1 MKIAIIGKINSGL
14 TYEKWVKKFQAN
26 HDVESISHI
35 NITIGNGIL
44 NQYVRKY
51 AADKNIP
58 VSEYAAD
65 FKTYGGDAKRIRNLT
80 LIDNSDFLVGFLPR
94 GISEE
99 FWIYRSGIS
108 HEKRAVVIVC

>member
-65 FKTYGGDAKRIRNLT
+65 FKTYGDVAKRIRNLT

-94 GISEE
+94 GISEK